1 MVSVKVPGK
10 LYLAGEYAVVEPGT
24 PAIIVAVDRF
34 VHLKITSAT
43 ATGTIYSHQY
53 QTVPVKWHR
62 TAHRQIQLED
72 DVHLEFVL
80 EAIRLT
86 ERYAEECGRQLQ
98 FFNLEIDS
106 DLDSND
112 GKKFGLGSSAAVTVG
127 VVKAIAAF
135 YRLNLTA
142 LEIYKIAAI
151 AHYNVQGNGSLGD
164 IAASAF
170 TGWIAYYSPDRNWL
184 LNQPQKPLKPL
195 IETDWP
201 ELRIEPLPTP
211 SSTALIVGW
220 TGAPASTKHLVAE
233 VKRRSHLKYD
243 TFVTQSAQ
251 CVEDLIHAIKDDDF
265 EKITAAITRNRQ
277 LLNELSEI
285 SHVELETPRLK
296 QLIEIVTRFG
306 GSGKM
311 SGAGGGDCGIGF
323 IKHGSNHQQI
333 FEQWNQAQILPLQL
347 STYTNNE
354 ES

>member
-1 MVSVKVPGK
+1 MVNVKVPGK

-24 PAIIVAVDRF
+24 PAVITAVDRF

-53 QTVPVKWHR
+53 QTMPVKWHR
-62 TAHRQIQLED
+62 TAHRQIQLEN

-86 ERYAEECGRQLQ
+86 ERYVEESGRQLQ

-106 DLDSND
+106 GLDSDD

-127 VVKAIAAF
+127 VVKAIAGF
-135 YRLNLTA
+135 YHLNLTA
-142 LEIYKIAAI
+142 LEIYKIAAL

-201 ELRIEPLPTP
+201 ELKIQRLPVP
-211 SSTALIVGW
+211 ASTALIVGW
-220 TGAPASTKHLVAE
+220 TGAPASTKHLVTE

-251 CVEDLIHAIKDDDF
+251 CVEDLIHAIKNDDF
-265 EKITAAITRNRQ
+265 EKMTAAITRNRK
-277 LLNELSEI
+277 LLNELSKI

-296 QLIEIVTRFG
+296 KLINLVVGFG

-323 IKHGSNHQQI
+323 VKHGLNYQQI
-333 FEQWNQAQILPLQL
+333 FEQWRQAQILPLQL
-347 STYTNNE
+347 STYTSNE
-354 ES
+354 E

>member
-1 MVSVKVPGK
+1 MVNVKVPGK

-24 PAIIVAVDRF
+24 PAVITAVDRF

-53 QTVPVKWHR
+53 QTMPVKWHR

-86 ERYAEECGRQLQ
+86 ERYVEESGRQLQ

-106 DLDSND
+106 ALDSDD

-127 VVKAIAAF
+127 VVKAIAVF
-135 YRLNLTA
+135 YHLNLTA
-142 LEIYKIAAI
+142 LEIYKIAAL

-201 ELRIEPLPTP
+201 ELKIQRLPVP
-211 SSTALIVGW
+211 ASTALIVGW
-220 TGAPASTKHLVAE
+220 TGAPASTKHLVTE

-251 CVEDLIHAIKDDDF
+251 CVEDLIHAIKNDDF
-265 EKITAAITRNRQ
+265 EKMTAAITRNRK
-277 LLNELSEI
+277 LLNELSKI

-296 QLIEIVTRFG
+296 KLINLVVGFG

-323 IKHGSNHQQI
+323 VKHGLNYQQI
-333 FEQWNQAQILPLQL
+333 FEQWRQAQILPLQL
-347 STYTNNE
+347 STYTSNE
-354 ES
+354 E

>member
-1 MVSVKVPGK
+1 M
-10 LYLAGEYAVVEPGT
+10 
-24 PAIIVAVDRF
+24 
-34 VHLKITSAT
+34 
-43 ATGTIYSHQY
+43 
-53 QTVPVKWHR
+53 
-62 TAHRQIQLED
+62 
-72 DVHLEFVL
+72 
-80 EAIRLT
+80 T
-86 ERYAEECGRQLQ
+86 ERYATECGHQLQ

-106 DLDSND
+106 ELDSPD

-135 YRLNLTA
+135 YHLHLTA
-142 LEIYKIAAI
+142 MEIYKLAAL

-184 LNQPQKPLKPL
+184 LDQPQTPLKPL
-195 IETDWP
+195 IAADWP
-201 ELRIEPLPTP
+201 ELKIQPLTPPT
-211 SSTALIVGW
+211 TADLIVGW

-243 TFVTQSAQ
+243 TFVVQSAQ
-251 CVEDLIHAIKDDDF
+251 CVEKLIQAIKNDDF
-265 EKITAAITRNRQ
+265 EKITAAITRNRE

-296 QLIEIVTRFG
+296 ELIELVVRFG

-323 IKHGSNHQQI
+323 VKHGSNYQQI
-333 FEQWNQAQILPLQL
+333 FEQWRQAQILPLQL
-347 STYTNNE
+347 STYTSNE
-354 ES
+354 E

>member
-1 MVSVKVPGK
+1 MVNVKVPGK

-24 PAIIVAVDRF
+24 PAVIVAVNRF
-34 VHLKITSAT
+34 VHLKITSST
-43 ATGTIYSHQY
+43 ETGTIYSHQY
-53 QTVPVKWHR
+53 QTLPVKWHR
-62 TAHRQIQLED
+62 TAHRQIQLEN
-72 DVHLEFVL
+72 DVQLEFVL

-86 ERYAEECGRQLQ
+86 ERYAAECGHQLQ
-98 FFNLEIDS
+98 LFNLEIDS
-106 DLDSND
+106 ELDSDD

-135 YRLNLTA
+135 YHLNLTA
-142 LEIYKIAAI
+142 LEIYKIAAL

-184 LNQPQKPLKPL
+184 LDQPQTPLKPL
-195 IETDWP
+195 IAADWP
-201 ELRIEPLPTP
+201 ELKIQPLTPPT
-211 SSTALIVGW
+211 TADLIVGW

-233 VKRRSHLKYD
+233 VKRRSHLKYN
-243 TFVTQSAQ
+243 TFVVQSAQ
-251 CVEDLIHAIKDDDF
+251 CVEKLVQAIKNDDF
-265 EKITAAITRNRQ
+265 EEMTAAITHNRQ

-296 QLIEIVTRFG
+296 ELVELVVRFG

-323 IKHGSNHQQI
+323 VKHGSNYQQI
-333 FEQWNQAQILPLQL
+333 FEQWRQAQILPLQL

-354 ES
+354 EQ

>member
-1 MVSVKVPGK
+1 MVNVKVPGK

-24 PAIIVAVDRF
+24 PAVITAVDRF

-53 QTVPVKWHR
+53 QTMPVKWHR

-86 ERYAEECGRQLQ
+86 ERYVEESGRQLQ

-106 DLDSND
+106 GLDSDD

-127 VVKAIAAF
+127 VVKAIAVF
-135 YRLNLTA
+135 YHLNLTA
-142 LEIYKIAAI
+142 LEIYKIAAL

-201 ELRIEPLPTP
+201 ELKIQRLPVP
-211 SSTALIVGW
+211 ASTALIVGW
-220 TGAPASTKHLVAE
+220 TGAPASTKHLVTE

-251 CVEDLIHAIKDDDF
+251 CVEDLIHAIKNDDF
-265 EKITAAITRNRQ
+265 EKMTAAITRNRK
-277 LLNELSEI
+277 LLNELSKI
-285 SHVELETPRLK
+285 SHIELETPRLK
-296 QLIEIVTRFG
+296 KLINLVVGFG

-323 IKHGSNHQQI
+323 VKHGLNYQQI
-333 FEQWNQAQILPLQL
+333 FEQWRQAQILPLQL
-347 STYTNNE
+347 STYTSNE
-354 ES
+354 E

>member
-1 MVSVKVPGK
+1 MVNVKVPGK

-24 PAIIVAVDRF
+24 PAVITAVDRF

-53 QTVPVKWHR
+53 QTMPVKWHR

-86 ERYAEECGRQLQ
+86 ERYVEESGRQLQ

-106 DLDSND
+106 ALDSDD

-127 VVKAIAAF
+127 VVKAIAVF
-135 YRLNLTA
+135 YHLNLTA
-142 LEIYKIAAI
+142 LEIYKIAAL

-201 ELRIEPLPTP
+201 ELKIQRLPVP
-211 SSTALIVGW
+211 ASTALIVGW
-220 TGAPASTKHLVAE
+220 TGAPASTKHLVTE

-251 CVEDLIHAIKDDDF
+251 CVEDLIHAIKNDDF
-265 EKITAAITRNRQ
+265 EKMTAAITRNRK
-277 LLNELSEI
+277 LLNELSKI

-296 QLIEIVTRFG
+296 KLINLVVCSG

-323 IKHGSNHQQI
+323 VKYGSNYQQI
-333 FEQWNQAQILPLQL
+333 FEQWRQAQILPLQL
-347 STYTNNE
+347 STYTSNE
-354 ES
+354 E

>member
-24 PAIIVAVDRF
+24 PAVIVAVDRF

-43 ATGTIYSHQY
+43 ATGTIYSYQY

-106 DLDSND
+106 ELDSDD

-135 YRLNLTA
+135 YHLNLTA
-142 LEIYKIAAI
+142 LKIYKIAAL

-184 LNQPQKPLKPL
+184 LDQPQTPLKPL
-195 IETDWP
+195 IAADWP
-201 ELRIEPLPTP
+201 ELKIQPLPTP
-211 SSTALIVGW
+211 TTIDLIVGW

-251 CVEDLIHAIKDDDF
+251 CVEDLIHAIKNDDF
-265 EKITAAITRNRQ
+265 EEITAAITHNRQ

-323 IKHGSNHQQI
+323 IKHGSDHQQI
-333 FEQWNQAQILPLQL
+333 FEQWNQEQILPLQL
-347 STYTNNE
+347 STYTDNE

>member
-106 DLDSND
+106 DLDSDD

-127 VVKAIAAF
+127 VVKTIAAF
-135 YRLNLTA
+135 YHFNLTA
-142 LEIYKIAAI
+142 LEIYKIAAL

-201 ELRIEPLPTP
+201 ELRIQPLPAP

-243 TFVTQSAQ
+243 TFVIQSAQ
-251 CVEDLIHAIKDDDF
+251 CVEDLIQAIKEDDF
-265 EKITAAITRNRQ
+265 EKITAAITHNRQ

-285 SHVELETPRLK
+285 SHVELETSRLK
-296 QLIEIVTRFG
+296 QLIKIVTRFG

>member
-1 MVSVKVPGK
+1 MVNVKVPGK

-24 PAIIVAVDRF
+24 PAVITAVDRF

-53 QTVPVKWHR
+53 QTMPVKWHR

-86 ERYAEECGRQLQ
+86 ERYVEESGRQLQ

-106 DLDSND
+106 GLDSDD

-127 VVKAIAAF
+127 VVKAIAVF
-135 YRLNLTA
+135 YHLNLTA
-142 LEIYKIAAI
+142 LEIYKIAAL

-201 ELRIEPLPTP
+201 ELKIQRLPVP
-211 SSTALIVGW
+211 ASTALIVGW
-220 TGAPASTKHLVAE
+220 TGAPASTKHLVTE

-251 CVEDLIHAIKDDDF
+251 CVEDLIHAIKNDDF
-265 EKITAAITRNRQ
+265 EKMTAAITRNRK
-277 LLNELSEI
+277 LLNELSKI

-296 QLIEIVTRFG
+296 KLINLVVCFG

-323 IKHGSNHQQI
+323 VKYGSNYQQI
-333 FEQWNQAQILPLQL
+333 FEQWRQAQILPLQL
-347 STYTNNE
+347 STYTSNE
-354 ES
+354 E